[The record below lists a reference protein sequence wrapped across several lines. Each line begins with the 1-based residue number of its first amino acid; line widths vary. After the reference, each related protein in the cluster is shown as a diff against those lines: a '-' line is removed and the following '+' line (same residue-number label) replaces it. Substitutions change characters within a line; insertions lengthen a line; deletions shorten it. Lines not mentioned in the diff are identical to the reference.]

1 MNPHD
6 WFVEHRVDFATRALD
21 PADERRFA
29 DHLPRCEP
37 CRTAVAAVERELA
50 FLPMGA
56 RPVRPPPGFRWRVAH
71 AVLGPGRASGW
82 RTWVPLAAAAAAL
95 LAAGIA
101 WQQGGARAGE
111 LRRELAAARA
121 ELADVADALSVM
133 QRAARVLQASIEM
146 DGHQGGILIFAD
158 SVSHRWNVVVHG
170 LPPARPGEKYQFWYV
185 CSDGMVRG
193 VELDARPG
201 RPVIVTVG
209 MPARGGD
216 VLGASLSVEPMG
228 NNTDQP
234 RGKRLADLM
243 L

>member
-6 WFVEHRVDFATRALD
+6 WFVEHRVAFATRSLD
-21 PADERRFA
+21 SEDETRFA

-37 CRTAVAAVERELA
+37 CRTAVAAAERELA

-71 AVLGPGRASGW
+71 AVLGPRRAVGRRSG
-82 RTWVPLAAAAAAL
+82 LALATAALAL

-101 WQQGGARAGE
+101 WQQGRARTAE
-111 LRRELAAARA
+111 LRAELAAART
-121 ELADVADALSVM
+121 ELAVVTAALSVM
-133 QRAARVLQASIEM
+133 QQAATVLQASIEM
-146 DGHQGGILIFAD
+146 DGHQGGMLIFAD

-170 LPPARPGEKYQFWYV
+170 LPPARPGEKYQFWFV

-193 VELDARPG
+193 VVLEARPG

-209 MPARGGD
+209 MPERGGA
-216 VLGASLSVEPMG
+216 VLGASLSVEPAG
-228 NNTDQP
+228 NDTDQP
-234 RGKRLADLM
+234 RGKRLVDLM